1 MIVALLAALPS
12 SASAQEASN
21 LCEDYATQ
29 QEAQAA
35 FDRAPERL
43 WELDDDGDGIACE
56 HLPSTSGGGAS
67 VFPWIAGGVLVI
79 GAAAGVVLA
88 RRRTAHAEPAPDAQG
103 AAGIYPEYDP
113 ELELELQLLEA
124 ERDAEQDG
132 PDPDSA
138 PVGRP

>member
-1 MIVALLAALPS
+1 MTLLAALPS

-35 FDRAPERL
+35 FDRKPDRM

-56 HLPSTSGGGAS
+56 HLPSTSGDGAS

-79 GAAAGVVLA
+79 GAAAGTMIA
-88 RRRTAHAEPAPDAQG
+88 RRRTMRPEPAPDPQG

-124 ERDAEQDG
+124 ERDAEQDT
-132 PDPDSA
+132 PDPGPA
-138 PVGRP
+138 PMSRP